1 MANVLDTLYLYNTCV
16 MLILILHIL
25 WNWWTM
31 ILMINNLIRHIPN
44 NAHNMYTKPLVLVW
58 ISIKK
63 SYEAFAI
70 ISLCKQVTCLQSQ
83 FLLSHI
89 EKHLFPILF
98 SQQDKFFL
106 SKFILVLPLINL
118 CLHFLILFMKPTISW
133 SHNITWHTRVTRRH
147 IQAS

>member
-44 NAHNMYTKPLVLVW
+44 NSYMIQYLYINANNMYTKPLVLVW

-98 SQQDKFFL
+98 SQQHKSIF
-106 SKFILVLPLINL
+106 SKFILVLQLINL
-118 CLHFLILFMKPTISW
+118 CLHFLILFIKPQSHDHTI
-133 SHNITWHTRVTRRH
+133 
-147 IQAS
+147 

>member
-31 ILMINNLIRHIPN
+31 ILIRYVYI

-58 ISIKK
+58 ISTKK

-98 SQQDKFFL
+98 SQQDKFIFN
-106 SKFILVLPLINL
+106 KFILVLQLINL
-118 CLHFLILFMKPTISW
+118 CLHFLILFMKPTILW
-133 SHNITWHTRVTRRH
+133 SYNIALHTRVTRRH
-147 IQAS
+147 IQA